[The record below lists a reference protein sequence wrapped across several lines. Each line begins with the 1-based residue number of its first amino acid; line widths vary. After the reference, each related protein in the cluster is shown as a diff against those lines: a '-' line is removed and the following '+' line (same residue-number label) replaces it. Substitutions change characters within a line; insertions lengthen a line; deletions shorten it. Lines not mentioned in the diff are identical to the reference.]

1 MSEVVILRTARG
13 KHPAGEGEAASI
25 WVARFG
31 DSLPF
36 GDFGHGRLRS
46 AFVVEVE
53 GYVKDLKPTGIKV
66 GVLGDRLIEVVNVKA
81 ICILEP
87 IVEDVT
93 VPSRIIW
100 TGDLFAFIN
109 RLGLDDVIF
118 GAIIVFVAR
127 RVVGQL
133 SSVIK
138 NVTSLADGDLS
149 ENEYNEAQLDILRY
163 QLNLDVI

>member
-1 MSEVVILRTARG
+1 MDRLSEVVILRTARG

-46 AFVVEVE
+46 AFIVEVE

-66 GVLGDRLIEVVNVKA
+66 GVLGDRLIEVVDVKA

-118 GAIIVFVAR
+118 GAIILMETDGESASFLAAAR
-127 RVVGQL
+127 NIYR
-133 SSVIK
+133 
-138 NVTSLADGDLS
+138 LAFFDR
-149 ENEYNEAQLDILRY
+149 LDAGR
-163 QLNLDVI
+163 